1 MHLTNVGTLTQTQN
15 WFRFCIWATQ
25 TEQAALDHA
34 NKMVADYLDKWS
46 YYKQYAHILLSTNK
60 ANIDAQYM
68 YKQFY

>member
-1 MHLTNVGTLTQTQN
+1 MSEHLHKIQN
-15 WFRFCIWATQ
+15 WFRFCISAKQ

-46 YYKQYAHILLSTNK
+46 YHYKQYAHILLPTNK
-60 ANIDAQYM
+60 ANIDAQNM